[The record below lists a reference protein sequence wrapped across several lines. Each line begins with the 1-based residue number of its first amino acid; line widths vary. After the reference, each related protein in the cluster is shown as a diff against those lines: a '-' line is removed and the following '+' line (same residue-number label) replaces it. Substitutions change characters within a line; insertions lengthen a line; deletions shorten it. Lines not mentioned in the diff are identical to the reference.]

1 VSNYLPGQVG
11 IRTHGVYNQGMALE
25 LHQPLGLCAKIARLV
40 EERGWNQEE
49 FARQASLHRLTVR
62 HILLGPERR
71 LHNATVG
78 ACARALG
85 LSVAELRSEP
95 LQRLLPK
102 MRAPAPP
109 AEATR
114 RLYEEAMQ
122 PELKAWLERNPER
135 AAQLHP
141 DEIDEL
147 LSLQGT
153 GGPLTT
159 FGVAHYV
166 GLLERRRKLLEQVAA
181 VAGTE
186 YIDLLEQFVTLLY
199 EKVQPYRDRQLDTE
213 PIAE

>member
-1 VSNYLPGQVG
+1 
-11 IRTHGVYNQGMALE
+11 MAFE
-25 LHQPLGLCAKIARLV
+25 IHQPLGLCAKIARLV

-49 FARQASLHRLTVR
+49 FARNASLHRLTVR
-62 HILLGPERR
+62 HILHGPERR

-85 LSVAELRSEP
+85 LSVAELRTEP
-95 LQRLLPK
+95 LPRLLLK
-102 MRAPAPP
+102 MRAPASP

-122 PELKAWLERNPER
+122 PELKAWLERSPDQ
-135 AAQLHP
+135 ATQLTVE
-141 DEIDEL
+141 EIDEL

-166 GLLERRRKLLEQVAA
+166 GLLERRRKLIGQVAA
-181 VAGTE
+181 IAGTE
-186 YIDLLEQFVTLLY
+186 YIDLLEQLVALLF
-199 EKVQPYRDRQLDTE
+199 EKIQPYRERQLNSE
-213 PIAE
+213 SIAE

>member
-1 VSNYLPGQVG
+1 MMYVPN
-11 IRTHGVYNQGMALE
+11 
-25 LHQPLGLCAKIARLV
+25 QPLGLCAKIARLV

-49 FARQASLHRLTVR
+49 FARQAGLHRLTVR

-85 LSVAELRSEP
+85 LSVSELRSEP
-95 LQRLLPK
+95 LARLMPK
-102 MRAPAPP
+102 MRLPAPT
-109 AEATR
+109 ADVTR

-122 PELKAWLERNPER
+122 PELKAWLERNPDR
-135 AAQLHP
+135 AAQLTS
-141 DEIDEL
+141 DDIDEL

-166 GLLERRRKLLEQVAA
+166 GLLERRRKLIDKVAA

-186 YIDLLEQFVTLLY
+186 YLAFLEQFVDMLF
-199 EKVQPYRDRQLDTE
+199 EKIQPYRDRGLSDDAAAQ
-213 PIAE
+213 